1 MLAPV
6 YGLSDTLL
14 YVHVVED
21 PLVEAEPLEIRYWN
35 PPLVVYLVEHQ
46 DEVILAWIEI
56 LLHSTWPKFQ
66 AAPFCNSIARSAYS
80 S

>member
-21 PLVEAEPLEIRYWN
+21 PLVEAEPLEIWY
-35 PPLVVYLVEHQ
+35 
-46 DEVILAWIEI
+46 
-56 LLHSTWPKFQ
+56 
-66 AAPFCNSIARSAYS
+66 
-80 S
+80 